1 VAALTSGIFSFES
14 NDEEEFL
21 AIDEGILVI
30 VQNQTFITYLVVI
43 HNACLDLSKFLS
55 KNI

>member
-1 VAALTSGIFSFES
+1 MI
-14 NDEEEFL
+14 
-21 AIDEGILVI
+21 I